1 MFQNLSS
8 ATVVIGALRVN
19 HLDKQTSCVFQ
30 EQYML
35 IHDVIAEFL
44 LTQGDTEVRDYDIG
58 KCITTLTHQID
69 GEPTPL
75 DIQYSVR
82 FLKCTTTLTQQIDGE
97 PTPLD
102 IQYSVR
108 FLELPYMYH
117 NTYTSDRRETNSS

>member
-1 MFQNLSS
+1 MFQSLSS

-82 FLKCTTTLTQQIDGE
+82 FHIYAMTGDFQQCGMCDWQRLR
-97 PTPLD
+97 PA
-102 IQYSVR
+102 V
-108 FLELPYMYH
+108 
-117 NTYTSDRRETNSS
+117 

>member
-1 MFQNLSS
+1 
-8 ATVVIGALRVN
+8 
-19 HLDKQTSCVFQ
+19 
-30 EQYML
+30 ML

-82 FLKCTTTLTQQIDGE
+82 FHVLKHDTLFFAYYCLLLVLSLNFGLNLHLQ
-97 PTPLD
+97 
-102 IQYSVR
+102 
-108 FLELPYMYH
+108 PYFMYPS
-117 NTYTSDRRETNSS
+117 NKGSGLSPYKGWFA